1 MNIGLGA
8 NFNQQNNDMKSV
20 KCGEVWE
27 AIDEL
32 LKETDF
38 VNKAYAKLARL
49 HGVTNQELIDKAK
62 IDYEITTYLRHEIA
76 DGFNTALLNAEYKL
90 KYGKVH

>member
-1 MNIGLGA
+1 
-8 NFNQQNNDMKSV
+8 MKSV
-20 KCGEVWE
+20 KCGEVWD
-27 AIDEL
+27 AIDEM

-62 IDYEITTYLRHEIA
+62 DDCNIPMYLRHEIA
-76 DGFNTALLNAEYKL
+76 DGFDTALLNAEYKL
-90 KYGKVH
+90 KYGNVH